1 MIPYCEGALTVQG
14 GQMISN
20 KCKIE
25 DFFKRVDGRD
35 RLEAIHL
42 ANLEITEAQRR
53 QMALR
58 ADATNPLDTKPD
70 YVDYSESLKEFIHFV
85 RYSVRPKL
93 ADASK
98 SQLFRSYLDSAPIE
112 TDPRLP

>member
-1 MIPYCEGALTVQG
+1 
-14 GQMISN
+14 MISN
-20 KCKIE
+20 KCRIE
-25 DFFKRVDGRD
+25 DFFKKVDGRN

-53 QMALR
+53 QLAQQ
-58 ADATNPLDTKPD
+58 ASVYSAVETKPN

-93 ADASK
+93 ADSIK
-98 SQLFRSYLDSAPIE
+98 SQLFRSYLDSAPVE
-112 TDPRLP
+112 TDPRL